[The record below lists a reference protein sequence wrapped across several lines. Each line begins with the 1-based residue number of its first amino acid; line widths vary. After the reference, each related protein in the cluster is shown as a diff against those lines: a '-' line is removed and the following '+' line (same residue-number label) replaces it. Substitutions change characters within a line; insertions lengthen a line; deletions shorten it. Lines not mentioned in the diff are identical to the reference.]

1 MESPHDLVSLPQVR
15 ERVIRQLTEAFAQ
28 DLISVEELEHRLDHV
43 YSAQSAAETEAIVVD
58 LRSAAATGS
67 LPSPNPD
74 EPRQSRDLAPDAGRS
89 RDRFVAI
96 LSSSSRRG
104 PLSVPHRLEALAV
117 FSDSVID
124 LTAADLPA
132 DIVDIHV
139 RVVMASMKIV
149 VPAGLR
155 VVNRVGAFLAN
166 VETDAAL
173 DLAPMVPGSPVIRI
187 TGFAT
192 LANLEIVAP
201 STDAE
206 RS

>member
-1 MESPHDLVSLPQVR
+1 MESRHGLVSLPQVR
-15 ERVIRQLTEAFAQ
+15 ERVIQQLTEAFAH
-28 DLISVEELEHRLDHV
+28 DLISVEELEHRLEHV
-43 YSAQSAAETEAIVVD
+43 YRAQSAAETEAIVVD

-74 EPRQSRDLAPDAGRS
+74 EPRQSHDLIPAGPAQ
-89 RDRFVAI
+89 DRFVAI

-104 PLSVPHRLEALAV
+104 LLSVPHRLEALAV

-124 LTAADLPA
+124 LTAASLPA

-139 RVVMASMKIV
+139 RIVMANMKIV

-166 VETDAAL
+166 VETDSAL

-187 TGFAT
+187 TGYAT
-192 LANLEIVAP
+192 MANLEIVVA
-201 STDAE
+201 SSGSE
-206 RS
+206 HS

>member
-1 MESPHDLVSLPQVR
+1 MESRHGLVSLPQVR
-15 ERVIRQLTEAFAQ
+15 ERVIQQLTEAFAH
-28 DLISVEELEHRLDHV
+28 DLISVEELEHRLEHV
-43 YSAQSAAETEAIVVD
+43 YRAQSAAETEAIVVD

-74 EPRQSRDLAPDAGRS
+74 EPRQSRDLAPDVPS
-89 RDRFVAI
+89 RDSFVAI

-104 PLSVPHRLEALAV
+104 ALSVPHRLEALAV

-124 LTAADLPA
+124 LTAASLPA

-139 RVVMASMKIV
+139 RIVMASMKIV

-173 DLAPMVPGSPVIRI
+173 DLAPMVPGAPVIRI
-187 TGFAT
+187 TGYAT
-192 LANLEIVAP
+192 MANLEIVAAA
-201 STDAE
+201 SE
-206 RS
+206 SEHL